1 MRTQPVAAKTAGEV
15 LADVATGKQEV
26 FELAGPREESM
37 VELAKRVVPDG
48 IRVQAISHP
57 SDGPN
62 YEGGGMLPGPGAL
75 LAGPTFDEWL
85 ASH

>member
-1 MRTQPVAAKTAGEV
+1 
-15 LADVATGKQEV
+15 
-26 FELAGPREESM
+26 
-37 VELAKRVVPDG
+37 VVPDG

-85 ASH
+85 TSH